1 MRNANLISSLS
12 PASALLPFNVDCTLD
27 SQRKYSWNAKQEQ
40 KKYSWSSQEIQL
52 GNANL
57 ISALSSARCSATALL
72 LLKIDCTHCT
82 RFGPTQ
88 EILRENKK
96 AIKARL
102 NCFGI
107 CTFTTGACHI
117 QIRKTCTATVHM
129 YRSFISNGKTSYVKR
144 DGVHNALYRKD
155 FKGNP
160 CFILAFGKISP
171 LLHSWFGVM
180 IFASVMTHEIS

>member
-129 YRSFISNGKTSYVKR
+129 YRTFISNGTTSCVKR
-144 DGVHNALYRKD
+144 DGEHNALYRKD
-155 FKGNP
+155 FEGNP
-160 CFILAFGKISP
+160 CFILAFIRP
-171 LLHSWFGVM
+171 LLQVLHSWFGVM
-180 IFASVMTHEIS
+180 IFASVMKSV

>member
-102 NCFGI
+102 NWFGI

-129 YRSFISNGKTSYVKR
+129 YKTFISNGTTSYI
-144 DGVHNALYRKD
+144 RKTWW
-155 FKGNP
+155 
-160 CFILAFGKISP
+160 CTQCTI
-171 LLHSWFGVM
+171 
-180 IFASVMTHEIS
+180 